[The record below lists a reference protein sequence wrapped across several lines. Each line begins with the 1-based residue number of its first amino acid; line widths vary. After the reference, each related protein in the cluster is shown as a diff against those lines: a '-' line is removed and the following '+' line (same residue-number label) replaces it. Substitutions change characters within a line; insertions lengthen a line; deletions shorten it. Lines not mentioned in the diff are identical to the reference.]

1 MRKMDPATATALIP
15 LSLDKDFH
23 MFQEWLDCSFTNQ
36 LRSNIDLRGEEAV
49 RGQGYAEALRD
60 ILDAL
65 ENPRKLADKFN
76 GHR

>member
-1 MRKMDPATATALIP
+1 VKRLDPATATAMIP
-15 LSLDKDFH
+15 LSLDKDFQL
-23 MFQEWLDCSFTNQ
+23 FQAWLDCSFKTA

-65 ENPRKLADKFN
+65 EDPRKLAEKF
-76 GHR
+76 RK